1 MIISQ
6 LKNEK
11 FMLLKIKVIPRAKQE
26 RIKSDISPV
35 RVYVNQPPEDG
46 RANDAVI
53 KLLSGHFKIPKS
65 KIKILKG
72 EKSREKIIE
81 IFSISSP

>member
-1 MIISQ
+1 MII
-6 LKNEK
+6 N
-11 FMLLKIKVIPRAKQE
+11 IKVIPRAK
-26 RIKSDISPV
+26 RATIKDGNPL

-53 KLLSGHFKIPKS
+53 KLLSEHFKIPKS
-65 KIKILKG
+65 KIKIIKG

-81 IFSISSP
+81 ISK

>member
-1 MIISQ
+1 MII
-6 LKNEK
+6 N
-11 FMLLKIKVIPRAKQE
+11 IKVIPRAKRALVKDGDPL
-26 RIKSDISPV
+26 RI
-35 RVYVNQPPEDG
+35 YVNQPPEDG

-53 KLLSGHFKIPKS
+53 KLLAEHFKIPKS

-81 IFSISSP
+81 IYEF

>member
-1 MIISQ
+1 MII
-6 LKNEK
+6 N
-11 FMLLKIKVIPRAKQE
+11 IKVIPRAK
-26 RIKSDISPV
+26 RTLVKDGDPL

-53 KLLSGHFKIPKS
+53 KLLAGHFKIPKS

-81 IFSISSP
+81 IS

>member
-1 MIISQ
+1 MKI
-6 LKNEK
+6 N
-11 FMLLKIKVIPRAKQE
+11 IKVIPRAKKE
-26 RIKSDISPV
+26 TVKNGEPL

-53 KLLSGHFKIPKS
+53 ELLSEHFKIPKS

-72 EKSREKIIE
+72 EKNRDKTIE
-81 IFSISSP
+81 LLHC

>member
-1 MIISQ
+1 MII
-6 LKNEK
+6 N
-11 FMLLKIKVIPRAKQE
+11 IKVIPRAKQE
-26 RIKSDISPV
+26 KTKDGDPL
-35 RVYVNQPPEDG
+35 RVYVNQPPENG

-53 KLLSGHFKIPKS
+53 KLLAEHFQLPKS

-81 IFSISSP
+81 ITN